1 MENYHVNLKYYVSQM
16 FSVFVLL
23 QNGYGI
29 NHDDKEIALWKALCS
44 SFNILMHEL
53 KLMGLAVEQCT
64 DVRVEE
70 NASVALVLKN
80 LACNMEDNWIIEM
93 TIFLTTGV
101 PPQQLTTDER
111 KRLTVRS
118 RNFFLLN
125 DTLYHKGADGIC

>member
-1 MENYHVNLKYYVSQM
+1 M

-80 LACNMEDNWIIEM
+80 LACNMEDNWIIGDRKM
-93 TIFLTTGV
+93 HPNKQTWIQDVCDSLKVQFQQHFL
-101 PPQQLTTDER
+101 
-111 KRLTVRS
+111 
-118 RNFFLLN
+118 
-125 DTLYHKGADGIC
+125 